1 MMKKIQKTFFGLEV
15 IPFECLRE
23 TLAFTERQY
32 ISSGVNMLTK
42 CLKISDT
49 TKIEF
54 LSWFSFWIIKK
65 YDKNSAAQ
73 I

>member
-1 MMKKIQKTFFGLEV
+1 MMRKIQKTFFGLEV

-54 LSWFSFWIIKK
+54 FELIFFLNNQKIWQK
-65 YDKNSAAQ
+65 
-73 I
+73 